1 MYLSVVI
8 PVYNEEDS
16 IIPMLD
22 ALKDTLK
29 GIKHEVIFVDDG
41 SSDDTCKVIN
51 ENASKDIRL
60 VQFQRNFGQ
69 TSAMAAGI
77 EAAQGEFIATL
88 DGDLQN
94 DPSDIP
100 MMLEKIEKEEL
111 DIVAG
116 IRANRQDG
124 RFLRKIPSKI
134 ANILI
139 RTMTKVHIT
148 DYGCTLKVFR
158 SSIAKQID
166 LYGELHRF
174 IPVLGHMEGA
184 KIAEVETKHHARQ
197 FGESKYGI
205 GRTFRVVS
213 DLLLMIFLSKWRQ
226 KPMHLFGTIGVFML
240 IGGGLIEA
248 YLLSLKVFGSDIG
261 GRPLFYVGILLI
273 ITGVQLITTGFIS
286 ELLMRTYYE
295 SQNKKPYNIKDT
307 FSGGKSDSQNV
318 ISEKTKAKT
327 TSRTKTSAKKKKVA

>member
-1 MYLSVVI
+1 MHLSVVV
-8 PVYNEEDS
+8 PVYNEEDN
-16 IIPMLD
+16 IVPMIEALKE
-22 ALKDTLK
+22 ALKDVE
-29 GIKHEVIFVDDG
+29 HEVIFVDDG
-41 SSDDTCKVIN
+41 SHDDTCKIIN
-51 ENASKDIRL
+51 ETATKNVRL

-77 EAAQGEFIATL
+77 DAAKGELIATL

-100 MMLEKIEKEEL
+100 MMIEKLEKEGL

-134 ANILI
+134 ANMLI
-139 RTMTKVHIT
+139 RAFTKVDIT

-158 SSIAKQID
+158 TSIAKQIE

-184 KIAEVETKHHARQ
+184 KIAEVEIKHHARK

-226 KPMHLFGTIGVFML
+226 KPMHLFGTLGVFML
-240 IGGGLIEA
+240 IGGGLIET
-248 YLLSLKVFGSDIG
+248 YLLFIKVLGGDIG

-295 SQNKKPYNIKDT
+295 SQNKKPYNIRDT
-307 FSGGKSDSQNV
+307 YTAGKSDS
-318 ISEKTKAKT
+318 KT
-327 TSRTKTSAKKKKVA
+327 TSTAKKKKAA